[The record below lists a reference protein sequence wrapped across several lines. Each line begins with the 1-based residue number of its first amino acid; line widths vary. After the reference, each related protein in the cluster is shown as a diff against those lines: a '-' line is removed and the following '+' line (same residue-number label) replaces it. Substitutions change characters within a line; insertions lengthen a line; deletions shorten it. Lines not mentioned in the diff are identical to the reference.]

1 MTDARKP
8 GDELARKKRTI
19 ILGSGRI
26 IGVAGMAV
34 ALLTGATS
42 MLYENDGG
50 FLVATATAAASLW
63 LFFRKG

>member
-8 GDELARKKRTI
+8 GDKLARKTRTVL
-19 ILGSGRI
+19 LGSGRI

-34 ALLTGATS
+34 ALLTGAAA

-63 LFFRKG
+63 LLFRRS